1 MTDTPP
7 TRSALL
13 DLQDKR
19 SLAEKGH
26 NLLEKKRD
34 ALIHKFFD
42 LINEY
47 KEIKQTAYQQLQDGY
62 TTLHKTQAIN
72 GVDVVRS
79 VGFSQPTTIDIKT
92 GTENLMGVTVP
103 HYKVTRN
110 EVTDN
115 TSKMDIDQS
124 LAEAQQSF
132 TEIAELLIQLAE
144 VEETIHTLADAI
156 QRTKRR
162 VNSLEHVKIPEMNA
176 TEEQI
181 EQKLMEKERERFVSL
196 KQFK

>member
-19 SLAEKGH
+19 ALAEKGH

-42 LINEY
+42 LIDEY
-47 KEIKQTAYQQLQDGY
+47 KDIKQTAYDELQQGY
-62 TTLHKTQAIN
+62 KTLHKTQAIN

-79 VGFSQPTTIDIKT
+79 VGFSQPKTISIET

-103 HYKVTRN
+103 DYKVTRN
-110 EVTDN
+110 DMEDN
-115 TSKMDIDQS
+115 TSQMDIDQS
-124 LAEAQQSF
+124 LADARMSF

-162 VNSLEHVKIPEMNA
+162 VNSLEHVKIPEMKT
-176 TEEQI
+176 TEEAI

-196 KQFK
+196 KQLK

>member
-7 TRSALL
+7 TRNALL

-34 ALIHKFFD
+34 ALIHKFFE
-42 LINEY
+42 LIDEY
-47 KEIKQTAYQQLQDGY
+47 KEIKRNAYQRLQDGY

-79 VGFSQPTTIDIKT
+79 VGFSQPTTIEIET

-103 HYKVTRN
+103 QY
-110 EVTDN
+110 EVSQNNIEDN

-124 LAEAQQSF
+124 LAEAQKSF
-132 TEIAELLIQLAE
+132 TDIAKQLVTLSE
-144 VEETIHTLADAI
+144 VEKTIHTLAEAI

-162 VNSLEHVKIPEMNA
+162 VNSLEHVKIPEMKA

-196 KQFK
+196 KQLK

>member
-19 SLAEKGH
+19 ALAEKGH

-42 LINEY
+42 LIDEY
-47 KEIKQTAYQQLQDGY
+47 KDIKQTAYDELQQGY
-62 TTLHKTQAIN
+62 KTLHKTQAIN

-79 VGFSQPTTIDIKT
+79 VGFSQPKTISIET

-103 HYKVTRN
+103 DYKVTRN
-110 EVTDN
+110 DMENN
-115 TSKMDIDQS
+115 TSQMDIDQS
-124 LAEAQQSF
+124 LADARMSF

-162 VNSLEHVKIPEMNA
+162 VNSLEHVKIPEMKT
-176 TEEQI
+176 TEEAI

-196 KQFK
+196 KQLK

>member
-19 SLAEKGH
+19 ALAEKGH

-42 LINEY
+42 LIDEY
-47 KEIKQTAYQQLQDGY
+47 KDIKQTAYDELQQGY
-62 TTLHKTQAIN
+62 KTLHKTQAIN

-79 VGFSQPTTIDIKT
+79 VGFSQPKTISIET

-103 HYKVTRN
+103 DYKVTRN
-110 EVTDN
+110 DMENN
-115 TSKMDIDQS
+115 TSQMDIDQS
-124 LAEAQQSF
+124 LADARMSF
-132 TEIAELLIQLAE
+132 TDIAELLIQLAE

-162 VNSLEHVKIPEMNA
+162 VNSLEHVKIPEMKT
-176 TEEQI
+176 TEEAI

-196 KQFK
+196 KQLK